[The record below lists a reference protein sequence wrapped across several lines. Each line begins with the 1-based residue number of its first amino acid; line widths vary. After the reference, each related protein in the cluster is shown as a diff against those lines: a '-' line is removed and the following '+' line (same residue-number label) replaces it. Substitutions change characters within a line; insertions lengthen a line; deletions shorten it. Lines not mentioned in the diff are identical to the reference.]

1 MGLFSKKSAPQP
13 SARPEYIEVGQIVN
27 THGVRGEVKV
37 QPWDVSAGQLCGFRT
52 FYMDGEPFRPTSKRV
67 QGEMVLMKLPEID
80 DMDTAA
86 ALKRKVLSIRRA
98 EVQLKPGEHFDAEIV
113 GMTVYNYF
121 PHTYIG
127 TVVDVLSY
135 PAHKLYKVKGE
146 EKTYLIPA
154 VKDIFITNVD
164 EEAREISVHMIDQ
177 NASDPRLHDQQADAG
192 GRLPL
197 WRRTR
202 RGDAGRPLV
211 PLLGARVRGSGQP
224 RPHDLPFPLRAH
236 LHAGGGA
243 RAERAL

>member
-1 MGLFSKKSAPQP
+1 MGLFSKKDAPRP

-27 THGVRGEVKV
+27 THGVRGEVN
-37 QPWDVSAGQLCGFRT
+37 S
-52 FYMDGEPFRPTSKRV
+52 EPFRPMSKRV
-67 QGEMVLMKLPEID
+67 QGDMVLMKLPEID
-80 DMDTAA
+80 DMDAAA

-98 EVQLKPGEHFDAEIV
+98 EVQLKPGEHFDAEII

-164 EEAREISVHMIDQ
+164 EEAREISVHMIEGLEIDE
-177 NASDPRLHDQQADAG
+177 D
-192 GRLPL
+192 
-197 WRRTR
+197 
-202 RGDAGRPLV
+202 
-211 PLLGARVRGSGQP
+211 
-224 RPHDLPFPLRAH
+224 
-236 LHAGGGA
+236 
-243 RAERAL
+243 

>member
-37 QPWDVSAGQLCGFRT
+37 QP
-52 FYMDGEPFRPTSKRV
+52 KRV
-67 QGEMVLMKLPEID
+67 QGDMVLMKLPEVD
-80 DMDTAA
+80 DMDAAA
-86 ALKRKVLSIRRA
+86 ALKRKVLSIRRND
-98 EVQLKPGEHFDAEIV
+98 VQLKPGEHFDAEII
-113 GMTVYNYF
+113 GMNVYNYF

-164 EEAREISVHMIDQ
+164 EEAREISVHMIEGLETDE
-177 NASDPRLHDQQADAG
+177 D
-192 GRLPL
+192 
-197 WRRTR
+197 
-202 RGDAGRPLV
+202 
-211 PLLGARVRGSGQP
+211 
-224 RPHDLPFPLRAH
+224 
-236 LHAGGGA
+236 
-243 RAERAL
+243 